1 MHVVSSGF
9 CENHTHIFG
18 HMFNPN
24 TLTTQARCAE
34 VVTEVNRTKSQLV
47 ARVGTTQVQLD
58 DPSLANGLQDA
69 LQRAQ
74 NDYNTCSSGLAG
86 LSEGPYRD
94 SQLLKQHDLAKKVE
108 QISQRME
115 EQGVH
120 ALLFKQ
126 LELLELQKRIEAMDE
141 LITFVEAH
149 NLTLPPDPPGEPQ

>member
-1 MHVVSSGF
+1 MHVVTSGF

-47 ARVGTTQVQLD
+47 ARVGTTEIQLD
-58 DPSLANGLQDA
+58 DPDLVNGLQTA
-69 LQRAQ
+69 LESAQR
-74 NDYNTCSSGLAG
+74 DLDTCSAGLAN
-86 LSEGPYRD
+86 LNEGKYRD
-94 SQLLKQHDLAKKVE
+94 SQLVKQHDLAKKVE
-108 QISQRME
+108 QLSQRMD
-115 EQGVH
+115 EQGAH

-149 NLTLPPDPPGEPQ
+149 NATLPPDPPGEPQ